1 MADITIFVTDL
12 WSRLV
17 VKKKKRPVG
26 GPAARGIGVLEEQKL
41 EVAIQQPA
49 LMGVSGCR
57 LLYSPRIH
65 SNCALGRQPRR

>member
-26 GPAARGIGVLEEQKL
+26 EPAARGIGVLEEQKL

-49 LMGVSGCR
+49 LMGGER
-57 LLYSPRIH
+57 LPAAVQSP
-65 SNCALGRQPRR
+65 NPQ